1 MTDEVNV
8 RIINDIDFAIREAL
22 DLMKRTNPP
31 VYSQLIIPSYN
42 KAIEAQVSHYLYEQY
57 GVDRAKGV
65 YFEDIIYYDIKK
77 EYEEDVK
84 KWLEHYKRSLF
95 QAIAI
100 AESFEESYKKY
111 WADSVITVIDEMGNA
126 EKQSDWP
133 LEILQDLIESREN
146 KASIWI
152 SNLSIDDISSIYGNR
167 IASRLSSGT
176 TITFGGK
183 DRRMGG

>member
-1 MTDEVNV
+1 MHTMGPWPRTIEQIHPVFADEILQVFNGSNPWPLFMTGPVGTGKSCAAMAFVDHLMVSRRYSKSSQYVSDVMKASKGKLV
-8 RIINDIDFAIREAL
+8 RG
-22 DLMKRTNPP
+22 T
-31 VYSQLIIPSYN
+31 YTHS
-42 KAIEAQVSHYLYEQY
+42 
-57 GVDRAKGV
+57 
-65 YFEDIIYYDIKK
+65 
-77 EYEEDVK
+77 
-84 KWLEHYKRSLF
+84 
-95 QAIAI
+95 
-100 AESFEESYKKY
+100 EESYKQY